1 MDKWKKEEERFIK
14 ERNIEKSKYEKI
26 DSMLSS
32 IRTTSV
38 PGTQH
43 PKASFAQLSERI
55 RRLIFWRRARYVSF
69 AVVIYTLGFNAF
81 FLKNIIQWTDISRA
95 LRYFFIFLA
104 SKWLE
109 YMGEFAFK
117 TFSLI
122 HGIMSNQLAA
132 VLLLFFLMLPFVVY
146 RLKTR
151 LK

>member
-1 MDKWKKEEERFIK
+1 MDKWKKEEKRFIE
-14 ERNIEKSKYEKI
+14 ERNIENSKYEKI

-32 IRTTSV
+32 IRTASV
-38 PGTQH
+38 PETQH
-43 PKASFAQLSERI
+43 SQISFSPLSERL